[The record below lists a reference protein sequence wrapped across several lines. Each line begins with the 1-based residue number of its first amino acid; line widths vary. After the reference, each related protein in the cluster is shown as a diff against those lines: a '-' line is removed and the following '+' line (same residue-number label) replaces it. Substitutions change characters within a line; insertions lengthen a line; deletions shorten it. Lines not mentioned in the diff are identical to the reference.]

1 MYKYCYNR
9 SVDAAASDGDE
20 LLDSA
25 YYRPLRRLLE
35 DMDDSIARVYA
46 RAGRGRVRPRFAAP
60 LLHLDR
66 HGPSTVTALA
76 QHIEVTHSA
85 MSQTVAAMARA
96 GLVELTMG
104 SDARTRVAALTDG
117 ARAVLPFVRS
127 EWRATEATVRELDAE
142 VPYPLLRV
150 VADLRVA
157 LEKMTFEERLVSR
170 LGKELD
176 AAP

>member
-1 MYKYCYNR
+1 M
-9 SVDAAASDGDE
+9 DAATDDVDDV
-20 LLDSA
+20 LDSS
-25 YYRPLRRLLE
+25 YYRPLRRLLD
-35 DMDDSIARVYA
+35 DMDGSIAGVYA

-76 QHIEVTHSA
+76 QHMEVTHSA

-104 SDARTRVAALTDG
+104 SDARTRVAALTDE
-117 ARAVLPFVRS
+117 ARAMLPFVRA

-150 VADLRVA
+150 VADLRVV
-157 LEKMTFEERLVSR
+157 LEKTSFEERLVSR

>member
-1 MYKYCYNR
+1 
-9 SVDAAASDGDE
+9 VDAATDDVDDV
-20 LLDSA
+20 LDSS
-25 YYRPLRRLLE
+25 YYRPLRRLLD

-76 QHIEVTHSA
+76 QHMEVTHSA

-104 SDARTRVAALTDG
+104 SDARTRVAALTDE
-117 ARAVLPFVRS
+117 ARAMLPFVRAA
-127 EWRATEATVRELDAE
+127 WRATEATVRELDAE

-157 LEKMTFEERLVSR
+157 LEKTSFEERLVSR

>member
-1 MYKYCYNR
+1 M
-9 SVDAAASDGDE
+9 DAATDDVDDV
-20 LLDSA
+20 LDSS
-25 YYRPLRRLLE
+25 YYRPLRRLLD

-76 QHIEVTHSA
+76 QHMEVTHSA

-104 SDARTRVAALTDG
+104 SDARTRVAALTDE
-117 ARAVLPFVRS
+117 ARAMLPFVRA

-150 VADLRVA
+150 VADLRVV
-157 LEKMTFEERLVSR
+157 LEKTSFEERLVSR

>member
-1 MYKYCYNR
+1 MD
-9 SVDAAASDGDE
+9 VTAHDPDD
-20 LLDSA
+20 LLDSS
-25 YYRPLRRLLE
+25 YYRPLRRLLD
-35 DMDDSIARVYA
+35 DMDDALARVSA
-46 RAGRGRVRPRFAAP
+46 RARPGGLRPRFAAP
-60 LLHLDR
+60 MLHLDR

-104 SDARTRVAALTDG
+104 SDARTRVAALTDE
-117 ARAVLPFVRS
+117 ARAVLPFVRA
-127 EWRATEATVRELDAE
+127 EWRATEATVRALDAE

-150 VADLRVA
+150 VADLRAA
-157 LEKMTFEERLVSR
+157 LEKTSFEERLVSR